1 MKRKVMNLQEG
12 KLLKTWLKRK
22 VRVTEALIV
31 AFFIAGNLG
40 WAQESSNNNSSNGDS
55 NTIEDGIAIGRLV
68 KVKIG
73 KGNVIEPK
81 EKKDNDEYSF
91 AEKGNAKAQLDDKY
105 RAGFHLNNMKNGNN
119 LINRYNG
126 NYETVIGK
134 IHNNNGNNG
143 DKYANSTT
151 TNGQS
156 SASNSENDKLA
167 KSIAIGGDSVARNAS
182 IAIGDYAFASKK
194 ENGTTNGNGENN
206 VIGAAI
212 AIGSFATATASS
224 AISLGAAASAQGSNS
239 IALGR
244 QSVAVQETS
253 IAVGKVAAA
262 VGQDSLALGQAS
274 KAEANEAI
282 AIGKEAHVENNA
294 LSSIAIGSNSKVKQ
308 QSGIAIGNKTEADGQ
323 KSIVIGDGSKVKK
336 LEEMKGIDED
346 GGSQTEDTKAKA
358 TKKVLERL
366 KTKTLESG
374 TSSQSNQTN
383 PLDATVILGAS
394 STATGQYGVTLGHQV
409 HNYGDDGI
417 SIGNQSL
424 VSGHRAIAIGKF
436 AGAYHDSSIALGYDV
451 EAHSLNGIAIGT
463 GAIEKGNQGIALG
476 NQAKSKG
483 NDSIAIGTLAMVGN
497 GNMNNIKVSSQ
508 NHIHEDSPKEGE
520 KEVEKA
526 VAIGRS
532 AKVEISNSVALGADS
547 EAKKYE
553 KVEEVK
559 IKPLGL
565 NSMNG
570 QVNSQDEIKIPTEK
584 FAGMKKNG
592 NGSSGTNGNGDLS
605 VVSIGKSGAERQL
618 QHVAAGRINETSTD
632 AINGSQLFAVAN
644 KLAEGWKI
652 ADSSGEKGNVTLNKK
667 VSFVGENGAMVKVEK
682 DTENGY
688 KVKISAP
695 QTKVTS
701 KDGSVQVLGMSDAE
715 DRHNIYDI
723 SVRQATLSL
732 SEDKQSVQSDLDI
745 SQNAFVTGANASKA
759 ITEAMQSART
769 ELENGKNTKVI
780 PYTGL
785 KGQNLY
791 KINVEGDLQDIN
803 SLQNGSTKITLKK
816 EEKEVDM
823 GGSKITNIEKGTK
836 AKDAVNVSQLRESE
850 KKGLNFMGND
860 GNNIHRNLGQTL
872 RIKGEGVT
880 QKQSKE
886 FKSAKGNIN
895 VKQNG
900 KSILEVQLA
909 KDLKHIESISNGG
922 EKTGTKITLGKNKK
936 EVNVNNAKITNVAD
950 GTSDTDAVNLSQLR
964 KEISDNAYTFTVSAN
979 NGEKDTINRKD
990 NVNFADSRN
999 IHVNYDKTKKTFSY
1013 DLNHELTVGKKSS
1026 VFEEDGKDGKVTV
1039 VGKKDASVT
1048 LNGEN
1053 GSIGLQGPKGA
1064 DGKDGTKATIKVAQ
1078 GKDDLDGKNG
1088 ENGKTR
1094 LVYET
1099 VDSQNPKETITEEV
1113 ATLKDGLKFQG
1124 DDEKIVSKKLNE
1136 TLSIKG
1142 GAEGTLT
1149 DGNIGVVSEN
1159 GELKIK
1165 LAQNL
1170 ENMNKITFGY
1180 SEADPNSTVS
1190 LSKDGLNNGG
1200 KKITHVGDGEI
1211 SETSKDAV
1219 NGSQLYKLKGELS
1232 SQGLDFAG
1240 NDGTKVHRNLGTVLS
1255 LKGEGVSEEEAKT
1268 FHSASGNINVKRNK
1282 DDELLL
1288 QLAEKLQNIQS
1299 ISNGKSSGST
1309 MILLKE
1315 KEVVINKDLNMSGNQ
1330 IKHLKEGTEST
1341 DAVNKGQLDRE
1352 VAKASTEVKA
1362 GKNIEVKESI
1372 GNNGQKQY
1380 EVGLKDS
1387 ITLGEKVDS
1396 KVIVDGTTGKVTI
1409 GDKISLDG
1417 KTGSASFGKIQMNQ
1431 EKNEKGDTKATIIGL
1446 ENTDITAPD
1455 FAKKGRAA
1463 TEEQLQKVHQD
1474 ADKKIENLSREITNK
1489 GLNFGADQ
1497 GKDVHRNLG
1506 DTQKIVGDNKNIT
1519 TSITE
1524 KGDLKVEL
1532 NKKIEVEKLSIPNE
1546 DGGESVS
1553 ISSENGA
1560 GNIYLAGKPGE
1571 NGKATGAKISV
1582 EEGNAGVEAK
1592 EPKEKMERIVYQD
1605 SKGNSHTVATHDDG
1619 LKFQG
1624 DDGKTIHKKL
1634 NETLRI
1640 TGGEKDSKKLSQG
1653 NVGVISMEDGG
1664 LTIQLAK
1671 ELKDLSKI
1679 TLVDGNGKKAVI
1691 DGGSLVFEGEDGK
1704 KTSLTS
1710 NGLNNGGNR
1719 ITNVAAGE
1727 APTDAVNVSQ
1737 LNEVKGAV
1745 QQNAQRIDKMNG
1757 EMRRGLASAAAM
1769 SGLEFMEIGI
1779 NQGTVAAAVG
1789 GWKGTQAVAVG
1800 IQGAPTEN
1808 VRINGKVSVAPG
1820 YKQVDTMY
1828 SVGASYRFNWK

>member
-1 MKRKVMNLQEG
+1 MGEME
-12 KLLKTWLKRK
+12 
-22 VRVTEALIV
+22 VR
-31 AFFIAGNLG
+31 
-40 WAQESSNNNSSNGDS
+40 D
-55 NTIEDGIAIGRLV
+55 
-68 KVKIG
+68 
-73 KGNVIEPK
+73 
-81 EKKDNDEYSF
+81 
-91 AEKGNAKAQLDDKY
+91 
-105 RAGFHLNNMKNGNN
+105 
-119 LINRYNG
+119 
-126 NYETVIGK
+126 
-134 IHNNNGNNG
+134 
-143 DKYANSTT
+143 
-151 TNGQS
+151 
-156 SASNSENDKLA
+156 
-167 KSIAIGGDSVARNAS
+167 
-182 IAIGDYAFASKK
+182 
-194 ENGTTNGNGENN
+194 
-206 VIGAAI
+206 
-212 AIGSFATATASS
+212 
-224 AISLGAAASAQGSNS
+224 
-239 IALGR
+239 
-244 QSVAVQETS
+244 
-253 IAVGKVAAA
+253 
-262 VGQDSLALGQAS
+262 
-274 KAEANEAI
+274 
-282 AIGKEAHVENNA
+282 
-294 LSSIAIGSNSKVKQ
+294 
-308 QSGIAIGNKTEADGQ
+308 
-323 KSIVIGDGSKVKK
+323 
-336 LEEMKGIDED
+336 
-346 GGSQTEDTKAKA
+346 
-358 TKKVLERL
+358 
-366 KTKTLESG
+366 
-374 TSSQSNQTN
+374 
-383 PLDATVILGAS
+383 
-394 STATGQYGVTLGHQV
+394 
-409 HNYGDDGI
+409 
-417 SIGNQSL
+417 
-424 VSGHRAIAIGKF
+424 
-436 AGAYHDSSIALGYDV
+436 
-451 EAHSLNGIAIGT
+451 
-463 GAIEKGNQGIALG
+463 
-476 NQAKSKG
+476 
-483 NDSIAIGTLAMVGN
+483 
-497 GNMNNIKVSSQ
+497 
-508 NHIHEDSPKEGE
+508 
-520 KEVEKA
+520 A
-526 VAIGRS
+526 VAIGNN
-532 AKVEISNSVALGADS
+532 AKVTHSNHVALGANS
-547 EAKKYE
+547 EDGDYGKIE
-553 KVEEVK
+553 KVEITPLSMQNAAVVASNGK
-559 IKPLGL
+559 I
-565 NSMNG
+565 
-570 QVNSQDEIKIPTEK
+570 EIPTND

-592 NGSSGTNGNGDLS
+592 NNNNYG
-605 VVSIGKSGAERQL
+605 VVSIGKKDGERQL
-618 QHVAAGRINETSTD
+618 QHVAAGRITQDSTD

-652 ADSSGEKGNVTLNKK
+652 ANGSEVVGNVTLNKQ

-682 DTENGY
+682 DTGNGY

-695 QTKVTS
+695 QTEVKS
-701 KDGSVQVLGMSDAE
+701 EDASVYILENRDKNDQ
-715 DRHNIYDI
+715 HTIYDI
-723 SVRQATLSL
+723 SVRKATLSL

-769 ELENGKNTKVI
+769 ELEDGKNTKVI

-791 KINVEGDLQDIN
+791 KINVEGDLQDIS

-823 GGSKITNIEKGTK
+823 GGSKITDVAKGTK

-950 GTSDTDAVNLSQLR
+950 G
-964 KEISDNAYTFTVSAN
+964 
-979 NGEKDTINRKD
+979 
-990 NVNFADSRN
+990 
-999 IHVNYDKTKKTFSY
+999 
-1013 DLNHELTVGKKSS
+1013 
-1026 VFEEDGKDGKVTV
+1026 
-1039 VGKKDASVT
+1039 
-1048 LNGEN
+1048 
-1053 GSIGLQGPKGA
+1053 
-1064 DGKDGTKATIKVAQ
+1064 
-1078 GKDDLDGKNG
+1078 
-1088 ENGKTR
+1088 
-1094 LVYET
+1094 
-1099 VDSQNPKETITEEV
+1099 
-1113 ATLKDGLKFQG
+1113 
-1124 DDEKIVSKKLNE
+1124 
-1136 TLSIKG
+1136 
-1142 GAEGTLT
+1142 
-1149 DGNIGVVSEN
+1149 
-1159 GELKIK
+1159 
-1165 LAQNL
+1165 
-1170 ENMNKITFGY
+1170 
-1180 SEADPNSTVS
+1180 
-1190 LSKDGLNNGG
+1190 
-1200 KKITHVGDGEI
+1200 EI

-1282 DDELLL
+1282 DGELLL

-1299 ISNGKSSGST
+1299 ISNRGSNGGT
-1309 MILLKE
+1309 TIILKE
-1315 KEVVINKDLNMSGNQ
+1315 KEIVVNKDLHMGEKGSEHQ
-1330 IKHLKEGTEST
+1330 IKHLKEGTEIT

-1352 VAKASTEVKA
+1352 VARASTEIKA
-1362 GKNIEVKESI
+1362 GKNIEVKETI
-1372 GNNGQKQY
+1372 GTNGQKQY
-1380 EVGLKDS
+1380 EVALKDN
-1387 ITLGEKVDS
+1387 ITLGEKEDS
-1396 KVIVDGTTGKVTI
+1396 KVAIDGTNGKVTI
-1409 GDKISLDG
+1409 GDKISLNG
-1417 KTGSASFGKIQMNQ
+1417 KTGEAKFGKIQMNQ
-1431 EKNEKGDTKATIIGL
+1431 EKNEKGDTKATITGL
-1446 ENTDITAPD
+1446 ENTDIIAED

-1474 ADKKIENLSREITNK
+1474 ANKKIENLSREITNK
-1489 GLNFGADQ
+1489 GLNFGADK
-1497 GKDVHRNLG
+1497 GENVHRNLG
-1506 DTQKIVGDNKNIT
+1506 DTQKIVGDKKNIM
-1519 TSITE
+1519 TSVE
-1524 KGDLKVEL
+1524 ENGDIQVAL
-1532 NKKIEVEKLSIPNE
+1532 NSEISVEKVSIPKKE
-1546 DGGESVS
+1546 GGEAVI

-1619 LKFQG
+1619 LKFEG

-1640 TGGEKDSKKLSQG
+1640 TGGEKDPKKLSQG
-1653 NVGVISMEDGG
+1653 NIGVISMEDGG

-1710 NGLNNGGNR
+1710 KGLDNGGNR

-1769 SGLEFMEIGI
+1769 SGLEFMEIGV